1 MRSRKNWG
9 SRLAVAAAI
18 VCALMLL
25 GVAVPG
31 SPAPVPGPPPDPAA
45 GVFTPAHSSA
55 VDALLDFLSW
65 RSDAGPADC
74 LPAQNA
80 SREWLDVRDLPHGS
94 HAGPVAGIPD
104 VRFCMSC
111 HSVIA
116 KDRPEIKK
124 VAAYLARGEDI
135 PWQRVYD
142 YSAIAHVRFNHA
154 PHIRAG
160 VQCSSCHGDMT
171 QQTTASRVVNL
182 NMGYCLSCHQAAQ
195 RLCRLHRRAISE
207 RCWPWICR
215 RT

>member
-9 SRLAVAAAI
+9 SKFAVAAAI
-18 VCALMLL
+18 FCALMVL

-31 SPAPVPGPPPDPAA
+31 SPAPSLPPNPAA
-45 GVFTPAHSSA
+45 GVFTPAHASA

-65 RSDAGPADC
+65 RPTPVQPIAF
-74 LPAQNA
+74 
-80 SREWLDVRDLPHGS
+80 PHKTHLANGLMCETC
-94 HAGPVAGIPD
+94 HAGVTQGPNAGIPD

-116 KDRPEIKK
+116 KDKPEIKK

-142 YSAIAHVRFNHA
+142 YSAMSHVRFNHA

-171 QQTTASRVVNL
+171 QQTVATRVVNL
-182 NMGYCLSCHQAAQ
+182 DMGYCLSCHQQKKASVD
-195 RLCRLHRRAISE
+195 CTTCHF
-207 RCWPWICR
+207 
-215 RT
+215 

>member
-1 MRSRKNWG
+1 MRSRKNWV
-9 SRLAVAAAI
+9 SRLVVALAI
-18 VCALMLL
+18 LCALILV

-31 SPAPVPGPPPDPAA
+31 APAPTLPPNPAA

-65 RSDAGPADC
+65 KPAPVQPIAFPHKTHLANGLMCETCHMGVAQGP
-74 LPAQNA
+74 
-80 SREWLDVRDLPHGS
+80 S
-94 HAGPVAGIPD
+94 AGIPD

-142 YSAIAHVRFNHA
+142 YSATAHVRFNHA

-160 VQCSSCHGDMT
+160 VQCASCHGDMT
-171 QQTTASRVVNL
+171 QQTVATRVVNL
-182 NMGYCLSCHQAAQ
+182 NMGYCLTCHTQ
-195 RLCRLHRRAISE
+195 RNAPVDCTTCHF
-207 RCWPWICR
+207 
-215 RT
+215 